1 MSENKKLFI
10 FLSTHLIIW
19 TLIPAIS
26 NHNLPLDTIEALA
39 WGSNLDW
46 GFNKHPPM
54 SAFAVEVFYQIFGS
68 LDWAYYLLSQIFVV
82 SSFYII
88 YIFAKD
94 FLKNK
99 NHAIISILLL
109 ESIFFYNFTT
119 PEFNVNVCQLPFWAL
134 SIHYAWKCAEN
145 EKLKDY
151 ALLGLFV
158 GLGILSK
165 YLFVYL
171 VISLGMFFI
180 YIFFKE
186 KNIRTGS
193 IVSVTILLAVLAP
206 HLMWL
211 VENDYIAV
219 VYGLKRTGN
228 TIGALNNVIN
238 PLIFLTKQIG
248 ILALFFLMLGLLV
261 KKLKNKINFRD
272 RKLIFLIFVTI
283 VPIVL
288 MFLTSLVMGA
298 KIRTMWMT
306 PFYLSSGVLAVYIF
320 KNTIDLKKLR
330 SFYFLFGF
338 VFLISPTIYLYIS
351 LSQDNKRTD
360 YPGKA
365 IAKEIENRIGKE
377 SSLVS
382 GDEWHAGNLSYH
394 LSSRPKWVG
403 YKKSFDDGICF
414 PEFPPRNF
422 GAGTSQK
429 TKICLGK

>member
-1 MSENKKLFI
+1 
-10 FLSTHLIIW
+10 
-19 TLIPAIS
+19 
-26 NHNLPLDTIEALA
+26 
-39 WGSNLDW
+39 
-46 GFNKHPPM
+46 
-54 SAFAVEVFYQIFGS
+54 
-68 LDWAYYLLSQIFVV
+68 
-82 SSFYII
+82 
-88 YIFAKD
+88 
-94 FLKNK
+94 
-99 NHAIISILLL
+99 
-109 ESIFFYNFTT
+109 
-119 PEFNVNVCQLPFWAL
+119 
-134 SIHYAWKCAEN
+134 
-145 EKLKDY
+145 
-151 ALLGLFV
+151 
-158 GLGILSK
+158 
-165 YLFVYL
+165 
-171 VISLGMFFI
+171 
-180 YIFFKE
+180 
-186 KNIRTGS
+186 
-193 IVSVTILLAVLAP
+193 
-206 HLMWL
+206 
-211 VENDYIAV
+211 
-219 VYGLKRTGN
+219 
-228 TIGALNNVIN
+228 
-238 PLIFLTKQIG
+238 
-248 ILALFFLMLGLLV
+248 MLGLLV

-283 VPIVL
+283 VPIAL

-306 PFYLSSGVLAVYIF
+306 PFYLSSAVLAVYIF

-351 LSQDNKRTD
+351 LSQNNKRTD